1 MRRNNGFTL
10 IELVVVIVILGILAA
25 TAAPKFMDLQSDAR
39 VSAIQGVK
47 GAILSAANMSF
58 AKSVIQGTDKIKDY
72 GGKNSNGA
80 VQTCDEAN
88 TGDST
93 SDIICTVYGYPQAN
107 FEGIIRSLEQA
118 DTDFVKLTKAGA
130 CDSSDR
136 WCVYEILDNTIF
148 VAPSSSVG
156 LVGIKSGTSI
166 EYSSASCVLEYTVTP
181 DEPSKTTTIKTTIH
195 RGGC

>member
-39 VSAIQGVK
+39 VSAMQGVK

-72 GGKNSNGA
+72 GGKNSDGA
-80 VQTCDEAN
+80 VQTCTGAN
-88 TGDST
+88 KDGST

-136 WCVYEILDNTIF
+136 WCVYEISDNTIY

-156 LVGIKSGTSI
+156 LVGTTSGTST

-181 DEPSKTTTIKTTIH
+181 NDTSKTTTIKTTIH